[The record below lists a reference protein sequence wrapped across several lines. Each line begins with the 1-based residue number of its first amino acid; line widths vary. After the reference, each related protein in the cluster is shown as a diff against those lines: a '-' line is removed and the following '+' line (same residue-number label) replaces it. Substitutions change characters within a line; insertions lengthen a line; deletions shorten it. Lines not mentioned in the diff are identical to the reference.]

1 MQAQILTFIIPAIAL
16 IFTAV
21 FGALWWNDRRQ
32 MHVLA
37 YSFCYGT
44 MTVGTAINIW
54 IFEGLDPVG
63 VVVYHLLSMAG
74 MLALLWGAAGRAEVK
89 PPIIVCAV
97 ATVGSSAFL
106 YFAVVLELPD
116 AMRMAQNTSS
126 ALIISLSALTLW
138 FGKKHNWADNA
149 LIWVLALLASFG
161 FIRPMMTLFA
171 PAVLA
176 DSARSASILTSI
188 HVLVLAT
195 LLTLMALCLVASLVL
210 DTMQRQ
216 RDETRSDP
224 LSGLPLRAAF
234 EEETAHL
241 LWRAQRSAVPVS
253 LIVGDIDHF
262 KRINDGWGHST
273 GDMVITNVG
282 RTIKRM
288 VRSGDAAGRIGGEEF
303 CILVWNCRLHTA
315 ARMAERLRLAIAG
328 EDGGEGA
335 GGGIVVTMS
344 FGVAELNGLESYQAL
359 FERADK
365 SLYRA
370 KDRGR
375 NRVIL
380 EGKSFEEADRRTVMQ
395 PTIPVHG

>member
-21 FGALWWNDRRQ
+21 FAALWWNDRSQR
-32 MHVLA
+32 HVLA
-37 YSFCYGT
+37 YSVCFST
-44 MTVGTAINIW
+44 MTLGTAINIW

-63 VVVYHLLSMAG
+63 VVVYHLLSMGG
-74 MLALLWGAAGRAEVK
+74 MLALLWGAAGRAGIR
-89 PPIIVCAV
+89 PPIMACAL
-97 ATVGSSAFL
+97 AALASSAFL

-161 FIRPMMTLFA
+161 FVRPMMTLFA
-171 PAVLA
+171 PAVLEDGVA
-176 DSARSASILTSI
+176 SSSILTSI

-195 LLTLMALCLVASLVL
+195 LLTLMALCLVTSVVF

-216 RDETRSDP
+216 RNETRSDP

-234 EEETAHL
+234 EEETAQL
-241 LWRAQRSAVPVS
+241 LWRAHRTAVPVS

-303 CILVWNCRLHTA
+303 CILVWDCQLHTA
-315 ARMAERLRLAIAG
+315 AQMAERLRLAIAG
-328 EDGGEGA
+328 EDGGDGA
-335 GGGIVVTMS
+335 GGGLNVTMS
-344 FGVAELNGLESYQAL
+344 FGVAEMTGTESYQSL
-359 FERADK
+359 FERADR

-370 KDRGR
+370 KDKGR

-380 EGKSFEEADRRTVMQ
+380 EGKTFEEADRRRLMEPV
-395 PTIPVHG
+395 IPVHG